1 MSTAR
6 RAPILFPPPEDL
18 AGSRVGR
25 LVIRSKLG
33 AGGMGEVYYAEDT
46 KLQRPVALKRVN
58 QKLRSDPEARR
69 RILREAQ
76 RASALSSEHIAS
88 VYDVVED
95 RDELFLVMEYVEGV
109 TLRRRLQSAGHLTLD
124 SFLHIAVQSAEALVE
139 AQQKGIVH
147 RDLKPDN
154 IMLTGA
160 DHVKILD
167 FGLARRLPVSDP
179 VAMTASAESQSLGC
193 VGTPGYMAP
202 EVLLEQEM
210 DGRADIF
217 SLGIVFYEM
226 LTGQHP
232 FETKRLIGTTDHIL
246 HHQPPPMGKL
256 VDGVP
261 EGLER
266 IVSRML
272 AKDPR
277 GRYASAADL
286 LVDLRV
292 LQGDVSHQSLW
303 LSHPQI
309 RRPLKS
315 ATRPS
320 LALLLVVLA
329 LSTIPW
335 PTKPPLPEKKN
346 LAVLPFVPAADD
358 PEARAF
364 SRGLTQTLTAK
375 LTQLTD
381 RYPIQ
386 VVSPSEIGKLST
398 ASVAQARS
406 ELGVNL
412 VLEGSF
418 HQSGSR
424 TRVVYN
430 LVDARTQRVLRAD
443 TITADTADPF
453 VLEDRVVD
461 SAVHAL
467 DLELNAQERN
477 ALATHGT
484 SQPAAYDFY
493 LRGRGYLQEY
503 QKPENVESAIELF
516 HRALESDPKFALAY
530 AGLGES
536 YWQKYEVSHDREWVA
551 KALEACQLAGSGGYG
566 YACLGTVYNGTG
578 KYEEAATEFQRAVQ
592 ADATSDDAYRG
603 LAFAYE
609 HMGKMEEAEKTYRS
623 AIRVRPEY
631 WAGYNWLGGF
641 LYRQGRYEEAAR
653 EFTQVTELAPDNFR
667 GYNNLSGAYIALG
680 RYADAVPPCERSIG
694 MRPTADAY
702 SQMGTVYFYLRRFPE
717 AALAY
722 ERAVKMDERERYLW
736 GNLGD
741 AYYWIPGRRQ
751 ESVPAYRMALALG
764 EEQLR
769 VNPRNPILLS
779 YLSLYRAMLG
789 EKEAAR
795 ADLKQ
800 ALVLAP
806 GNPEVR
812 FNGALVANQ
821 LGDQSRAVAWLRQA
835 LDAGLQAD
843 QIRNNPNFDNLRSSQ
858 PFQELLRQKK
868 PADPDK
874 RPLSN

>member
-6 RAPILFPPPEDL
+6 RAPIPFPPPEDL

-25 LVIRSKLG
+25 FVIRSKLG

-46 KLQRPVALKRVN
+46 KLQRPVALKRVSR
-58 QKLRSDPEARR
+58 KLRSDPEARR
-69 RILREAQ
+69 HILREAQ

-95 RDELFLVMEYVEGV
+95 LDEIFLVMEYVEGT

-124 SFLHIAVQSAEALVE
+124 SFLHVAVQCAEALKE

-147 RDLKPDN
+147 RDLKPEN

-167 FGLARRLPVSDP
+167 FGLARRLAVGDET
-179 VAMTASAESQSLGC
+179 AMTASVESQSLGC
-193 VGTPGYMAP
+193 AGTPGYMAP
-202 EVLLEQEM
+202 EALLEQEV
-210 DGRADIF
+210 DARADIF

-246 HHQPPPMGKL
+246 HYEPPPMGEL
-256 VDGVP
+256 VGGVP
-261 EGLER
+261 EELER
-266 IVSRML
+266 IVGRML
-272 AKDPR
+272 AKEPQA
-277 GRYASAADL
+277 RYASAADL

-292 LQGDVSHQSLW
+292 LQGDVSHQSVW
-303 LSHPQI
+303 LGHPQI
-309 RRPLKS
+309 RRRLKS
-315 ATRPS
+315 ATRPGI
-320 LALLLVVLA
+320 ALLLVVLA

-335 PTKPPLPEKKN
+335 PSKPPLPEKKH
-346 LAVLPFVPAADD
+346 LAVLPFVPAVDD

-364 SRGLTQTLTAK
+364 SKGLAETLTAK

-386 VVSPSEIGKLST
+386 VVSPSEIGTLST

-424 TRVVYN
+424 ARVVYN

-443 TITADTADPF
+443 TITADVADPF
-453 VLEDRVVD
+453 VLEDRVVE

-477 ALATHGT
+477 ALVTHGT

-503 QKPENVESAIELF
+503 QKPENVGSAIELF
-516 HRALESDPKFALAY
+516 RRALERDPEFALAY
-530 AGLGES
+530 AGLGET
-536 YWQKYEVSHDREWVA
+536 YWQKYEVTHDREWVA
-551 KALEACQLAGSGGYG
+551 KALEACQRASAGGYG

-578 KYEEAATEFQRAVQ
+578 KYEEAAAEFQRAVQ

-609 HMGKMEEAEKTYRS
+609 HMGKVAEAEQTYRS

-631 WAGYNWLGGF
+631 WAGYNWLGRF
-641 LYRQGRYEEAAR
+641 LYHQGRYEEAAKQF
-653 EFTQVTELAPDNFR
+653 EQVTELAPDNFR
-667 GYNNLSGAYIALG
+667 GYNNLIGAYIALA
-680 RYADAVPPCERSIG
+680 RYADVIPLCERSISI
-694 MRPTADAY
+694 RPTQDAY
-702 SQMGTVYFYLRRFPE
+702 SELGTVYFYLRRFPE

-741 AYYWIPGRRQ
+741 AYYWVPGRRQ
-751 ESVPAYRMALALG
+751 ESVAAYRKALALG

-769 VNPRNPILLS
+769 VNPRNETLLS
-779 YLSLYRAMLG
+779 YLAVYHAMLR
-789 EKEAAR
+789 EEQMAWAN
-795 ADLKQ
+795 LKQ
-800 ALVLAP
+800 ALALAP

-821 LGDQSRAVAWLRQA
+821 FGDSSRAIAWLRQA

-843 QIRNNPNFDNLRSSQ
+843 QIRNNPNFDNLRSSK
-858 PFQELLRQKK
+858 PFQELLREKIPTDAGKQ
-868 PADPDK
+868 
-874 RPLSN
+874 SQ